1 MHYYASLWCLGFI
14 TLLEHNLDV
23 GHDDDKDEGNAM
35 VQDHTNANE
44 GGSIATN
51 VVGDRWECGFLRV
64 ATKAI
69 LNGKSNAD
77 DNLQDDAVTYIFSDR
92 IGIDGH

>member
-1 MHYYASLWCLGFI
+1 
-14 TLLEHNLDV
+14 
-23 GHDDDKDEGNAM
+23 M
-35 VQDHTNANE
+35 VEDHTNADK

-51 VVGDRWECGFLRV
+51 VIGDRCGCGFLRV

-69 LNGKSNAD
+69 SNGKGDAN